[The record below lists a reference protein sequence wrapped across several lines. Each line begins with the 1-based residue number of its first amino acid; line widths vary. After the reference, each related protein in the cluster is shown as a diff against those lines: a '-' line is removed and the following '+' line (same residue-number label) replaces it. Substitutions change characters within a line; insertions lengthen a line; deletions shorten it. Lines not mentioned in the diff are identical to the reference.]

1 MRSIAKRWL
10 ALITLVAGASMGNAE
25 VTLWKMGGSGLP
37 WAGNDSAQ
45 VMIDFEAAR
54 TSIQPKLVTSDST
67 VFIFLEDWSPKKN
80 PDELGFV
87 DGERPRAWKGCCGT
101 SSTVDN
107 ALNLIDGT
115 GLTYNP
121 TTSNSIASEYYTI
134 DLGVPIPLFRFA
146 LRTPDAG
153 FFRSDGT
160 PLDQDAI
167 PAFEV
172 SIAPD
177 TNNDVLNTS
186 SPIGEIITEARE
198 NTRPIIFA
206 NFPKQYVRYVRYKRL
221 DSILDINAISDNTG
235 GTARKGT
242 VGEFS
247 LYGEGM
253 PKRANYKTTI
263 LELDDVVNFGRLYWH
278 ITPMRMVDGVAVEA
292 PTANVW
298 AEVEARTGVDPV
310 PDIYYEYTDMGTR
323 VVVTQERYQ
332 NVLKNQTNN
341 ITNSDG
347 LGGSVTLS
355 VRPKPGIRAG
365 VESDTE
371 NWTFWS
377 FPTTESGNLLSL
389 NRGSHLQLKVVLHS
403 ERFDEFARLDSLWI
417 ETSPILA
424 TRVVGEVAR
433 LDEPS
438 PVRGVA
444 EVNLGEMTDF
454 VYEIKAQFGSA
465 EPGFDALRIHTGSEK
480 TEFKALAIDGVSV
493 DPIRAELDGSA
504 IVIELADRV
513 TRARNPSLQVQFAA
527 EVFDFARTFTGEVYN
542 VGSTDLP
549 QPVEGGD
556 ASEAIG
562 TNGLRVLASS
572 SEAPDLVQNLTFSS
586 GAVTPN
592 GDGINDELRIT
603 YSLYGLPQGVPVQ
616 IQVFSLD
623 GRLVASIDK
632 GLQDSGPQELS
643 WDGRDASGNA
653 LPPGLYLLG
662 IGIEAEKQSDLQI
675 RPIGVVY

>member
-1 MRSIAKRWL
+1 MR
-10 ALITLVAGASMGNAE
+10 LITVLGSVLTALLFFTADSYAE
-25 VTLWKMGGSGLP
+25 VGLWKMGGSGMP
-37 WAGNDSAQ
+37 WAGSDSAA
-45 VMIDFEAAR
+45 VMIDFEAAP

-67 VFIFLEDWSPKKN
+67 VFIFLDDWSPKKN
-80 PDELGFV
+80 PDELGFI

-134 DLGVPIPLFRFA
+134 DLGVPVPLFRFA
-146 LRTPDAG
+146 MRTPDAG

-167 PAFEV
+167 PAYEV

-186 SPIGEIITEARE
+186 NPIGEIITEARE
-198 NTRPIIFA
+198 NARPVIFA
-206 NFPKQYVRYVRYKRL
+206 DFPMQYVRYVRYKRL
-221 DSILDINAISDNTG
+221 ESILDVFANSEGTG
-235 GTARKGT
+235 GTARSGT

-263 LELDDVVNFGRLYWH
+263 LKTDNVVNFGRLYWH
-278 ITPMRMVDGVAVEA
+278 ITPMRMVDGVAVED
-292 PTANVW
+292 PEANVW
-298 AEVEARTGVDPV
+298 IEVEARTGIDPV

-341 ITNSDG
+341 VTNSDG

-365 VESDTE
+365 IESDTE

-377 FPTTESGNLLSL
+377 FPTTESGEQLNL
-389 NRGSHLQLKVVLHS
+389 NRGSYIQLKVVLHS

-424 TRVVGEVAR
+424 TRVVGEIAR
-433 LDEPS
+433 LDKPQ

-444 EVNLGEMTDF
+444 EVNLGEKTDF
-454 VYEIKAQFGSA
+454 IYEIKTDFSIG
-465 EPGFDALRIHTGSEK
+465 EPGYDALRIDTGSEQA
-480 TEFKALAIDGVSV
+480 EFKKLLIDGIVV
-493 DPIRAELDGSA
+493 EPLRAKLEGSTL
-504 IVIELADRV
+504 VIELEDQVNRV
-513 TRARNPSLQVQFAA
+513 NNSNIQVEFAA

-556 ASEAIG
+556 AGETLS

-572 SEAPDLVQNLTFSS
+572 VESPDLVQNMTFSS
-586 GAVTPN
+586 AVVTPN
-592 GDGINDELRIT
+592 GDGINDVLRIDYT
-603 YSLYGLPQGVPVQ
+603 LYGLPQSVPVN
-616 IQVFSLD
+616 IELYALD
-623 GRLVASIDK
+623 GKRVALVNQ
-632 GLQDSGPQELS
+632 GVQGSGPQEVK
-643 WDGRDASGNA
+643 WDGRDERGAV
-653 LPPGLYLLG
+653 LPPGMYLLG
-662 IGIEAEKQSDLQI
+662 VGIAAENKNDLQM
-675 RPIGVVY
+675 RPIGVAY

>member
-1 MRSIAKRWL
+1 MRSIAKHWL
-10 ALITLVAGASMGNAE
+10 AFAVLVAHASIGNAE

-67 VFIFLEDWSPKKN
+67 VFVFLDNWSPKKN

-101 SSTVDN
+101 SATVDN

-134 DLGVPIPLFRFA
+134 DLGVPVPLFGFA
-146 LRTPDAG
+146 MRTPDAG

-167 PAFEV
+167 PAYQV

-186 SPIGEIITEARE
+186 NPIGDIITEARE
-198 NTRPIIFA
+198 NARPIIFA
-206 NFPKQYVRYVRYKRL
+206 EFPKQYVRYMRYKRL
-221 DSILDINAISDNTG
+221 ESIIDIFANSEGTG
-235 GTARKGT
+235 GTARNGT

-253 PKRANYKTTI
+253 PKRANYKTNI
-263 LELDDVVNFGRLYWH
+263 LELDGVVNFGRLYWH
-278 ITPMRMVDGVAVEA
+278 ITPMRMVDSVAVEA
-292 PTANVW
+292 PDANVW
-298 AEVEARTGVDPV
+298 AEVEVRTGIDPV

-332 NVLKNQTNN
+332 NVLKNQTSN

-365 VESDTE
+365 IESDTE

-377 FPTTESGNLLSL
+377 FPTTESGNLLNL
-389 NRGSHLQLKVVLHS
+389 NRGSYLQLKVILHS

-424 TRVVGEVAR
+424 TRVIGEVAR
-433 LDEPS
+433 LDEPN
-438 PVRGVA
+438 PIRGVA
-444 EVNLGEMTDF
+444 EVNMGEQTDF
-454 VYEIKAQFGSA
+454 LYEIKAQFGLG
-465 EPGFDALRIHTGSEK
+465 EPGFDALRINTGSEK
-480 TEFKALAIDGVSV
+480 AEFKGLTVDGVAV
-493 DPIRAELDGSA
+493 DPIRAERDGST
-504 IVIELADRV
+504 IVVELADRV
-513 TRARNPSLQVQFAA
+513 TRTRNPNIQVHFAA

-542 VGSTDLP
+542 VGSADLP

-556 ASEAIG
+556 ASEEVS

-572 SEAPDLVQNLTFSS
+572 DEAPDLVQNLAFSS
-586 GAVTPN
+586 GVVTPN
-592 GDGINDELRIT
+592 GDGINDELSIS

-616 IQVFSLD
+616 IHIFSLD
-623 GRLVASIDK
+623 GRRVASIEK
-632 GLQDSGPQELS
+632 GIQGSGPQELN
-643 WDGRDASGNA
+643 WDGRDDSGRS
-653 LPPGLYLLG
+653 LPPGMYLLG
-662 IGIEAEKQSDLQI
+662 IGIDAEKQNDLQM
-675 RPIGVVY
+675 RPVGVVY

>member
-1 MRSIAKRWL
+1 MKSITRTGL
-10 ALITLVAGASMGNAE
+10 LIMALLFFPVSSSAE
-25 VTLWKMGGSGLP
+25 VTLWKMGGSGMP
-37 WAGNDSAQ
+37 WAGNDSAG
-45 VMIDFEAAR
+45 VMIDFEASA

-146 LRTPDAG
+146 MRTPDAG

-167 PAFEV
+167 PAYEV

-186 SPIGEIITEARE
+186 DPIGEIITEARE
-198 NTRPIIFA
+198 NARPVIFA
-206 NFPKQYVRYVRYKRL
+206 DFPMQYVRYVRYKRL
-221 DSILDINAISDNTG
+221 ESILDVFANSEGTG
-235 GTARKGT
+235 GTARSGT

-253 PKRANYKTTI
+253 PMRANYKTTI
-263 LELDDVVNFGRLYWH
+263 LEMDSVVNFGRLYWH
-278 ITPMRMVDGVAVEA
+278 ITPMRMVDGVAVED
-292 PTANVW
+292 PEANVW

-332 NVLKNQTNN
+332 NVLKNRTSNV
-341 ITNSDG
+341 TNSDG

-365 VESDTE
+365 IESDTE

-377 FPTTESGNLLSL
+377 FPTTESGEQLNL
-389 NRGSHLQLKVVLHS
+389 NRGSHIQLKIVLHS

-424 TRVVGEVAR
+424 TRVVGEIAR
-433 LDEPS
+433 LDMPQ

-444 EVNLGEMTDF
+444 EVNLGEKTDF
-454 VYEIKAQFGSA
+454 LYELKAEFSPG
-465 EPGFDALRIHTGSEK
+465 EPGFDALRIDTGSEK
-480 TEFKALAIDGVSV
+480 AEFKNISIDGVAV
-493 DPIRAELDGSA
+493 NPVRAEVEGSA
-504 IVIELADRV
+504 IVIELENRV
-513 TRARNPSLQVQFAA
+513 TRVRNPSIQVEFAA

-556 ASEAIG
+556 ASEALS

-572 SEAPDLVQNLTFSS
+572 AESLELVQDLTFSS
-586 GAVTPN
+586 AVVTPN
-592 GDGINDELRIT
+592 GDGINDVLRIDYT
-603 YSLYGLPQGVPVQ
+603 LYGLPQSVPVN
-616 IQVFSLD
+616 IELYALD
-623 GRLVASIDK
+623 GKRVALVGQ
-632 GLQDSGPQELS
+632 GLQGSGPQEVR
-643 WDGRDASGNA
+643 WDGRDERGDI
-653 LPPGLYLLG
+653 LPPGMYLLG
-662 IGIEAEKQSDLQI
+662 VGIAAENKNDLQM
-675 RPIGVVY
+675 RPVGVAY